1 MNHEEA
7 RYQTMKVERERV
19 TRWGVEALLDVVG
32 RSPFPGQV
40 ASHPLWRWIC
50 LYDCVEFVIDL
61 VDAG

>member
-7 RYQTMKVERERV
+7 RYHTVKVEKERV

-40 ASHPLWRWIC
+40 ASRPLWR
-50 LYDCVEFVIDL
+50 
-61 VDAG
+61 